1 MFSREN
7 LARCGLP
14 LFHQFT
20 PQFARQTRVAGREV
34 GDPVRTDVSSNRA
47 SGDCDHDV
55 SIQIATVGRYRG
67 ARPRS
72 KISMMIL
79 RPQQQGHRCERVC
92 GSLSSALSASL
103 D

>member
-1 MFSREN
+1 L
-7 LARCGLP
+7 LAKPALQGVRWATQCG
-14 LFHQFT
+14 
-20 PQFARQTRVAGREV
+20 ADA
-34 GDPVRTDVSSNRA
+34 SSNRA

-55 SIQIATVGRYRG
+55 SIRIATVGRYRG

-72 KISMMIL
+72 KISMMIM
-79 RPQQQGHRCERVC
+79 RPQQQGQGCERIC